1 MKLKLKNF
9 AILEHCELEI
19 GDLNFFVGEQGTG
32 KSLVLQLLKL
42 IRDKK
47 FIRKTLENHGFRWG
61 DANLNLEHY
70 FGEGMSELWDEKTEV
85 IFENSKI
92 NKSDLEPKRRET
104 YQDSVETIFYIP
116 AQRILTLEDGWPKF
130 FTNYA
135 TTNPFVLRHF
145 SESMRQLLEEI
156 LSNKQESN
164 LFPIPQRIDDSIR
177 NLVQEHI
184 YGNKKLTIEASVKK
198 NLRME
203 VGSSKVPFMTWSAG
217 QKEFLPFL
225 LSIYYL
231 CPPSRTAKKG
241 NIDTVIIEEPEMG
254 LHLKAILTVI
264 IQILEFLSRG
274 YRVIVS
280 THSSV
285 FLEFHWVMQE
295 LVKEK
300 SEEKF
305 RDCLYTLFSL
315 RRAPKL
321 DKIFSNLKTKQ
332 LKTYYFQKNNQK
344 VKVVDISELSLDG
357 DTSWGGLLEMSNKA
371 TEIVSRINNEF

>member
-1 MKLKLKNF
+1 MIEN
-9 AILEHCELEI
+9 CEIEI
-19 GDLNFFVGEQGTG
+19 GDLTFFVGEQGTG

-42 IRDKK
+42 IRDKR
-47 FIRKTLENHGFRWG
+47 FIRRILENHGFRWG
-61 DANLNLEHY
+61 EANLNLDHY
-70 FGEGMSELWDEKTEV
+70 FGEGMSGIWDDEKKTEI

-92 NKSDLEPKRRET
+92 NKSDLQPKRRET
-104 YQDSVETIFYIP
+104 YQDSIETIFYIP

-130 FTNYA
+130 FTNYS
-135 TTNPFVLRHF
+135 TTYPFVLRHF
-145 SESMRQLLEEI
+145 SESIRQLLEEI
-156 LSNKQESN
+156 LSSDIEGN
-164 LFPIPQRIDDSIR
+164 LFPISKRIDDSIR
-177 NLVQEHI
+177 NLIETHI

-198 NLRME
+198 NLRMQ

-231 CPPSRTAKKG
+231 CPPTRTSKKG
-241 NIDTVIIEEPEMG
+241 KIDTVIIEEPEMG

-295 LVKEK
+295 LLKEK
-300 SEEKF
+300 SEGQFKNH
-305 RDCLYTLFSL
+305 LYTLFSL
-315 RRAPKL
+315 NRSPKL
-321 DKIFSNLKTKQ
+321 DKIFSKIKIKQ
-332 LKTYYFQKNNQK
+332 LKTYYFQKENQE
-344 VKVVDISELSLDG
+344 VKVVDISKLSLDET
-357 DTSWGGLLEMSNKA
+357 DISSAWGGLLEMSNKA
-371 TEIVSRINNEF
+371 TEVVSRINNEF